1 MADIIEVIKKASKEV
16 EEQSSP
22 SDVLF
27 GTVINVN
34 PVEIQVEQKLTLTK
48 EFLIFTK
55 NVIDYEVE
63 VSLNWNT
70 NNKTLN
76 ANHGHNLT
84 GNIEVSS
91 TINPNTNN
99 QTINNNVNSSIN
111 IENAEI
117 DISHN
122 HNISGNK
129 SITIHNALKQ
139 GDKVILIQQRGG
151 QKFVVLDKI
160 Y

>member
-1 MADIIEVIKKASKEV
+1 MADIIEVIKKASKEA

-27 GTVINVN
+27 GTVVSVN
-34 PVEIQVEQKLTLTK
+34 PIEIQIEQKLTLTK

-63 VSLNWNT
+63 VSLNWKT
-70 NNKTLN
+70 NDKTLN
-76 ANHGHNLT
+76 TNHGHSLT
-84 GNIEVSS
+84 GSIEVSS

-117 DISHN
+117 DVSHN
-122 HNISGNK
+122 HNISGTK
-129 SITIHNALKQ
+129 SIIIHNALKQ
-139 GDKVILIQQRGG
+139 GDKVILMQQRGG